1 MRFPGR
7 ESRRRG
13 FSKRRFLG
21 IELGAVSCAEAVEFA
36 LGGGLVL
43 APSGPGLCDLQTDPH
58 YCEALGNADL
68 NLPDSGLAIFL
79 MKILGLGSLPRTSG
93 LGFLMAVLERPELRA
108 PGATVWVMPSRGSMT
123 RNLGFLQA
131 AGVPVRKEDC
141 YLAPMYPARG
151 EVCDP
156 ELLQKIRGGEP
167 RFVFVCTGSGSQEKL
182 GFWLRR
188 NLPDSMAICC
198 IGAAIGFLSGDQVAI
213 PRWADRMCLGW
224 LLRCLSNPRK
234 FVPRYVRALRLV
246 GLAIRYRD
254 KPPPMRGGIAEWKK
268 RT

>member
-1 MRFPGR
+1 MRFPVR
-7 ESRRRG
+7 ESGRRA
-13 FSKRRFLG
+13 FPKLRFLG
-21 IELGAVSCAEAVEFA
+21 IEVGAVSCAEAAEFG

-58 YCEALGNADL
+58 YREALVNADL

-79 MKILGLGSLPRTSG
+79 MRGLGLGKLPRTSG
-93 LGFLMAVLERPELRA
+93 LGFLMALLERPELRA
-108 PGATVWVMPSRGSMT
+108 PGATVWAMPSSESMT
-123 RNLGFLQA
+123 RNLGFLQT
-131 AGVPVRKEDC
+131 AGVPVREEDC

-151 EVCDP
+151 EVCDL
-156 ELLQKIRGGEP
+156 ELLKKTRSGGVK
-167 RFVFVCTGSGSQEKL
+167 FVFVCTGSGSQEKL
-182 GFWLRR
+182 GFWLRQ
-188 NLPDSMAICC
+188 NLPDSMAVFC

-234 FVPRYVRALRLV
+234 FVPRYMRALRLV

>member
-1 MRFPGR
+1 MR
-7 ESRRRG
+7 ESVRRA
-13 FSKRRFLG
+13 FPKFRFLG

-43 APSGPGLCDLQTDPH
+43 APSGPGLCDLESDSK
-58 YCEALGNADL
+58 YREALVNADL

-79 MKILGLGSLPRTSG
+79 MKALGLGKLPRTSG
-93 LGFLMAVLERPELRA
+93 LGFLMALLERPELRA
-108 PGATVWVMPSRGSMT
+108 PGATIWAMPSRESMA
-123 RNLGFLQA
+123 RNVGFLQS
-131 AGVPVRKEDC
+131 AGVPVQEEDC
-141 YLAPMYPARG
+141 HLAPMYPAIG

-156 ELLQKIRGGEP
+156 ELLEKIRGGEA

-182 GFWLRR
+182 GFWLKR
-188 NLPDSMAICC
+188 NLEEGKVICC

-224 LLRCLSNPRK
+224 FLRCVSDPRK

-254 KPPPMRGGIAEWKK
+254 KPPPMRGMT
-268 RT
+268 R